1 MSPYTRGWVLLS
13 LNYTGTKDET
23 VSRINHSVLNL
34 VIYFSKFSTIFG
46 KLHNTGSCEVKY
58 RIGIVE

>member
-23 VSRINHSVLNL
+23 VSRINDLLLNL
-34 VIYFSKFSTIFG
+34 IIYFSEFSTIFG
-46 KLHNTGSCEVKY
+46 KLRITGSYEVKY
-58 RIGIVE
+58 RTGILE